1 MRNILN
7 LEEEK
12 YYLTEETQ
20 FNRIYDIIS
29 RMPNFILY
37 SKSSINYTDYFYD
50 TEDEFLKQNRATV
63 RVRKY
68 PDKKVLSIKY
78 ISSNALKEE
87 REREAY
93 MDMPVNAE
101 VNEYREA
108 ILFLSN
114 KINDIYAKRLD
125 VDTVRKMRD
134 LKVYL
139 VIYTN
144 RETFELKNNVDLKIS
159 VHFDKLNYSAK
170 FTKGE
175 DNVVKFVLNN
185 YPDTVNLDTFKRFI
199 SNINKKVYFI
209 NDNESKFEAGK
220 RILNYDRFNKK
231 PKEEIEEKE
240 EDKNKDE
247 NN

>member
-12 YYLTEETQ
+12 YYLTEESQ
-20 FNRIYDIIS
+20 FDRVYDIIS
-29 RMPNFILY
+29 LMPNFILHE
-37 SKSSINYTDYFYD
+37 KKQINYTDYFYD
-50 TEDEFLKQNRATV
+50 TPDEFLKQNRATV

-78 ISSNALKEE
+78 ISSNPLKEDKV
-87 REREAY
+87 REAY
-93 MDMPVNAE
+93 MDMPLDAE
-101 VNEYREA
+101 VSEFREA

-114 KINDIYAKRLD
+114 KINDIYVKRLD
-125 VDTVRKMRD
+125 VDTVRKLRD

-139 VIYTN
+139 VIYTD
-144 RETFELKNNVDLKIS
+144 RETYELKNNLDLKIS
-159 VHFDKLNYSAK
+159 VHFDRLNYSAK
-170 FTKGE
+170 FTSGE
-175 DNVVKFVLNN
+175 DKVVKFVLNN

-199 SNINKKVYFI
+199 SNINKKVFFI

-231 PKEEIEEKE
+231 PKYEDEEEK
-240 EDKNKDE
+240 KDE
-247 NN
+247 ETSE

>member
-12 YYLTEETQ
+12 FYLTSDDQ
-20 FNRIYDIIS
+20 FDRIHEIIS

-37 SKSSINYTDYFYD
+37 ENTETLYTDYFYD

-68 PDKKVLSIKY
+68 SDKKVLSIKY
-78 ISSNALKEE
+78 VSSNALKEE

-93 MDMPVNAE
+93 MDMPVDAQ

-108 ILFLSN
+108 LLFLSN

-125 VDTVRKMRD
+125 IDTVRKMRD

-139 VIYTN
+139 VIYTD
-144 RETFELKNNVDLKIS
+144 RETYELKNNVEGR
-159 VHFDKLNYSAK
+159 AEK
-170 FTKGE
+170 F
-175 DNVVKFVLNN
+175 
-185 YPDTVNLDTFKRFI
+185 
-199 SNINKKVYFI
+199 
-209 NDNESKFEAGK
+209 
-220 RILNYDRFNKK
+220 
-231 PKEEIEEKE
+231 
-240 EDKNKDE
+240 
-247 NN
+247 

>member
-12 YYLTEETQ
+12 FYLSNSDE
-20 FNRIYDIIS
+20 FDRIYEIIS

-37 SKSSINYTDYFYD
+37 ENTNTFYTDYFYD
-50 TEDEFLKQNRATV
+50 TPDNFLKQNRATV

-68 PDKKVLSIKY
+68 SDKQVLSIKY

-87 REREAY
+87 KEREAY
-93 MDMPVNAE
+93 MDMPVDVE
-101 VNEYREA
+101 VTEYREA

-125 VDTVRKMRD
+125 IDTVRKMRD

-139 VIYTN
+139 VIYTD
-144 RETFELKNNVDLKIS
+144 RETFELKNNLDLKIS
-159 VHFDKLNYSAK
+159 VHFDKLDYAAK
-170 FTKGE
+170 FTKGK
-175 DNVVKFVLNN
+175 DNIVKFVLNN

-209 NDNESKFEAGK
+209 NDNESKFAAAS
-220 RILNYDRFNKK
+220 RILNYDRFKK
-231 PKEEIEEKE
+231 KDNFE
-240 EDKNKDE
+240 EDEEDE
-247 NN
+247 ETSED

>member
-12 YYLTEETQ
+12 YYLTEEAQ

-29 RMPNFILY
+29 RMPNFIIY
-37 SKSSINYTDYFYD
+37 DKFETNYTDYFYD
-50 TEDEFLKQNRATV
+50 TPDEFLKQNRATV

-68 PDKKVLSIKY
+68 ADKKVLSIKY

-93 MDMPVNAE
+93 MDMPLDAE

-108 ILFLSN
+108 ILFLST

-139 VIYTN
+139 VIYTD
-144 RETFELKNNVDLKIS
+144 RETYELKNNLELKIS
-159 VHFDKLNYSAK
+159 VHFDRLNYSAK
-170 FTKGE
+170 FSEGQ
-175 DNVVKFVLNN
+175 DNAVKFVLNN
-185 YPDTVNLDTFKRFI
+185 YPDTVNLDTFTRFI
-199 SNINKKVYFI
+199 NNINKKVFFVH
-209 NDNESKFEAGK
+209 DNESKFTAGS

-231 PKEEIEEKE
+231 EVEE
-240 EDKNKDE
+240 EDEDE
-247 NN
+247 ETSED

>member
-12 YYLTEETQ
+12 FYLTEENQYT
-20 FNRIYDIIS
+20 RIYDIIS
-29 RMPNFILY
+29 RMPNFILH
-37 SKSSINYTDYFYD
+37 SKSNIYYIDYFYD
-50 TEDEFLKQNRATV
+50 TPDEFLKQNRATV

-68 PDKKVLSIKY
+68 ADKKVLSIKY

-87 REREAY
+87 KVREAY
-93 MDMPVNAE
+93 MDMPVDAE

-125 VDTVRKMRD
+125 IDTVRKMRD
-134 LKVYL
+134 LQVYL
-139 VIYTN
+139 VIYTD
-144 RETFELKNNVDLKIS
+144 RETFELKNNLDLKIS
-159 VHFDKLNYSAK
+159 VHFDRLNYDAK
-170 FTKGE
+170 FTKGQ

-185 YPDTVNLDTFKRFI
+185 YPDSVNMDTFKRFI

-231 PKEEIEEKE
+231 GEKEEEEENKE
-240 EDKNKDE
+240 EDKTSK
-247 NN
+247 

>member
-12 YYLTEETQ
+12 FYLTSENQ
-20 FNRIYDIIS
+20 FERIHEIIS

-37 SKSSINYTDYFYD
+37 ENTETLYTDYFYD

-68 PDKKVLSIKY
+68 SDKKVLSIKY

-93 MDMPVNAE
+93 MDMPVDAE
-101 VNEYREA
+101 VTEYREA
-108 ILFLSN
+108 LLFLSN

-125 VDTVRKMRD
+125 IDTVRKMRD

-139 VIYTN
+139 VIYTD
-144 RETFELKNNVDLKIS
+144 RETYELKNNLELKIS
-159 VHFDKLNYSAK
+159 VHFDRLEYASK
-170 FTKGE
+170 FTSGK
-175 DNVVKFVLNN
+175 DNTVKFVLNN

-209 NDNESKFEAGK
+209 NDNESKFMAGS
-220 RILNYDRFNKK
+220 RILNYERFKQ
-231 PKEEIEEKE
+231 KEDIDE
-240 EDKNKDE
+240 EDDE
-247 NN
+247 ETSED

>member
-12 YYLTEETQ
+12 FYLSNEDE
-20 FNRIYDIIS
+20 FDRVHEIIS
-29 RMPNFILY
+29 RMPNFIMY
-37 SKSSINYTDYFYD
+37 ETTNTNYTDYFYD
-50 TEDEFLKQNRATV
+50 TPDNFLKQNRATV

-68 PDKKVLSIKY
+68 SDKQVLSIKY

-87 REREAY
+87 KEREAY
-93 MDMPVNAE
+93 MDMPADVN
-101 VNEYREA
+101 VTEYREA

-125 VDTVRKMRD
+125 IDTVRKMRD

-139 VIYTN
+139 VIYTD
-144 RETFELKNNVDLKIS
+144 RETFELKNNIDLKIS
-159 VHFDKLNYSAK
+159 VHFDRLNYASK
-170 FTKGE
+170 FTSGK
-175 DNVVKFVLNN
+175 DNVIKFVLNN

-209 NDNESKFEAGK
+209 NDNESKFTAGS
-220 RILNYDRFNKK
+220 RILNYDRFKK
-231 PKEEIEEKE
+231 KGESEEEEE
-240 EDKNKDE
+240 ENE
-247 NN
+247 ETSNN